1 MQQDEYDIGAAFA
14 AIEEELTASMMRNMK
29 RHRAEETK
37 EGIQWSMWQAEQLKA
52 LERYKRENKKRYAGK
67 FQSLNREIEELIRKA
82 RETGGMEQ
90 ERAILNAIRN
100 DFKAEKISPGM
111 AAEFFK
117 LNERKLEALIEA
129 VTHDMEKAETAVLRM
144 SEDQYRKIIFNAQ
157 VYANTGAGTYEKAV
171 DMASR
176 DFLAAGI
183 NCIQYANGARHTLSD
198 YADMAI
204 RTASKRAYLQGEGE
218 KRQEWGIS
226 TVIMN
231 KRGNPCPKCLPF
243 VGKVLIDDVW
253 SGGRKD
259 GVDPETGKRYP
270 LMSKA
275 IEAGL
280 YHPRCKDSHT
290 TYFPGIS
297 TADDTWTKKEL
308 EAIGQNYARE
318 QKEQYAERQAEKYGR
333 LAAHSLDEENQKRY
347 AVRREEWK
355 KGFSNSEND
364 SLDERL
370 AASLRTDEKF
380 QNRAAQRREE
390 WKKRHASFDKENAK
404 LEINTIRSQMEN
416 LQKQISENSEKE
428 KILEKKVYFDGTGS
442 DEDMAKLKALVDSRK
457 KSQEDLDAL
466 KEKLLAKQEI
476 YKTEAENRIVK
487 EGIVEEI
494 KLFKKMTPETVD
506 ALEDTLKRMKDKYG
520 IMPKGIVYNPIKVPD
535 ATASYNWLDDKIYIS
550 NRFKDIE
557 KYAEIVKASEAS
569 LKEYQEKS
577 KIIDIQKEKLKN
589 AEKILSDKSIK
600 GYEREKAVLAKA
612 EAEIGLNIQRMAVRE
627 NLMDVLIH
635 EYGHFIHRHAETDY
649 VQKSKVFRAKEL
661 GGKLIN
667 GDWKYDINTRYSAK
681 AKIDAAKI
689 SKYAT
694 ENPYETF
701 AEGFLAMDKG
711 ENIPNNIAEIINEA
725 KIKAGVKSVARGTGS
740 GIMELPQDELSS
752 LYQYKS
758 FEAYPINEAL
768 RNAKDKSDLSPAQ
781 QQFVKRLDSALSKI
795 PKYEGNLIRTVNF
808 SDWPDCDKRT
818 DDFSKEFV
826 PGKNIQIRQYWSTS
840 KREGYDDEAGV
851 KIYIQNAQNGRNIS
865 SVGLDE
871 AEVLY
876 ERNSMFEVISKMN
889 REGIWYILL
898 KEV

>member
-1 MQQDEYDIGAAFA
+1 MQQDEYNIGAAFA

-29 RHRAEETK
+29 RHRVEETK
-37 EGIQWSMWQAEQLKA
+37 EGIQWSMWQAEQMKA

-100 DFKAEKISPGM
+100 GFKAEKISPGM
-111 AAEFFK
+111 TAEFFK
-117 LNERKLEALIEA
+117 LNERKLEVLMEA

-176 DFLAAGI
+176 DFLAAGL

-333 LAAHSLDEENQKRY
+333 LAAHSLDEK
-347 AVRREEWK
+347 
-355 KGFSNSEND
+355 
-364 SLDERL
+364 L

-600 GYEREKAVLAKA
+600 GYEREKAILAKA

-627 NLMDVLIH
+627 DLMDVLTH

-649 VQKSKVFRAKEL
+649 VQKSKVFQAKEL

-689 SKYAT
+689 SKYAM

-711 ENIPNNIAEIINEA
+711 EKIPDNIAEIINEA
-725 KIKAGVKSVARGTGS
+725 KIKAGVKKVAKVLDSDIMISGARITDIFSEEAENFAEMYYKEIRSFSTDTKKIAENLGKKETDIKKIKDYLFEDNSLLDVDTGERRRFDPDCAIAQS
-740 GIMELPQDELSS
+740 WQRLMIGKDIKPHDKTLIEHELLEMKIKKENPNMEHWKAHELASEK
-752 LYQYKS
+752 YD
-758 FEAYPINEAL
+758 YPKEAL
-768 RNAKDKSDLSPAQ
+768 E
-781 QQFVKRLDSALSKI
+781 
-795 PKYEGNLIRTVNF
+795 YYGNLE
-808 SDWPDCDKRT
+808 KH
-818 DDFSKEFV
+818 KEN
-826 PGKNIQIRQYWSTS
+826 K
-840 KREGYDDEAGV
+840 
-851 KIYIQNAQNGRNIS
+851 
-865 SVGLDE
+865 
-871 AEVLY
+871 
-876 ERNSMFEVISKMN
+876 
-889 REGIWYILL
+889 
-898 KEV
+898 